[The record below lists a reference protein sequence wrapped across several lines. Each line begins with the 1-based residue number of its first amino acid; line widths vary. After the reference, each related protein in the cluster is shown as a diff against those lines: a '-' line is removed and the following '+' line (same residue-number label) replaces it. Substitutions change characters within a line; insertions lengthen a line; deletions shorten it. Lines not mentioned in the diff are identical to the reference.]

1 MYGRVKNKLKVIT
14 RTLLASSLA
23 FGVLASPQV
32 KVNAESVGNNP
43 VAEEEKSE
51 VEASASKSTVK
62 LRIMETTD
70 IHTNLVNYDYYK
82 DTETFEYGF
91 ALTAS
96 LIKQARA
103 EVKNTI
109 LIDNGDLIQGNSLG
123 DYVAKIKPLKAGET
137 HPVYKAMNLLQYDAG
152 NIGNHEFNYGLDF
165 LDRTLKGAKFPY
177 VNANVY
183 IDDHDDNDKNDVN
196 RWKPYTIITKEVVDE
211 KGKKLKLKIGVI
223 GFVPPQIMQWDKDHL
238 QGEVITKDMVETA
251 KKFIPQMKKEGANL
265 IIAVPHSGIDMIRS
279 DGQENAVYQLTKVPG
294 IDAVLFGHAHKL
306 FPSKQPEKDG
316 FVGEE
321 IDNKKGT
328 INGVPAVEPGFWGNN
343 LGIIDLTLQKKGS
356 KWTVKDSQSSNL
368 SVYKKDENGVAVKEN
383 GQFVPV
389 VEPDK
394 AVLNAVKS
402 AHKGTLGYVRGP
414 VGETTAPINSYF
426 ALAQDDP
433 SVQIVSDAQIWYV
446 KEQLEG
452 TDYEKYP
459 VLSAAAPFKAGGRQ
473 GATYYTDIPAGT
485 IAIKNV
491 ADLYLYPNTV
501 KATLIN
507 GEQLKEWLEWS
518 AGQFNQIHPG
528 KTEEQALVNTSFPT
542 YNFDVIDGVTYQI
555 DVTQPAK
562 YDASG
567 KVINERANRIVNLS
581 YEGKPVD
588 PKQKFVVATN
598 NYRAGSAFA
607 NPNQNNIILDA
618 PLENRQAIIEYITEK
633 KTINPSADNNWT
645 FAPISGNVNVTFDSS
660 PNGEKYLGNDS
671 NIKLVGPSADG
682 FSKYSV
688 NLNQ

>member
-1 MYGRVKNKLKVIT
+1 MKKNLKAIT
-14 RTLLASSLA
+14 GTLLASSLA
-23 FGVLASPQV
+23 LGVLSSPLV
-32 KVNAESVGNNP
+32 KVHAESVENP
-43 VAEEEKSE
+43 PAAQEDSNEVAP
-51 VEASASKSTVK
+51 ASTSKSTVQ

-82 DTETFEYGF
+82 DTETFEYGL

-103 EVKNTI
+103 EAKNSL

-123 DYVAKIKPLKAGET
+123 DYVAKIKPLKDGET
-137 HPVYKAMNLLQYDAG
+137 HPVYKAMNLMGYDVG
-152 NIGNHEFNYGLDF
+152 NIGNHEFNYGLNF
-165 LDRTLKGAKFPY
+165 LDRSLKGAKFPY

-183 IDDHDDNDKNDVN
+183 IDDHDHNDKNDAN
-196 RWKPYTIITKEVVDE
+196 RWKPYTILTKEVEDE
-211 KGKKLKLKIGVI
+211 KGKKTKIKIGVI
-223 GFVPPQIMQWDKDHL
+223 GFVPPQIMQWDKDNL
-238 QGEVITKDMVETA
+238 QGKIITKDMVETA
-251 KKFIPQMKKEGANL
+251 EKFIPKMKKEGADI
-265 IIAVPHSGIDMIRS
+265 IIAVPHSGIDMVRS
-279 DGQENAVYQLTKVPG
+279 EGQENAVYQLTKVPG

-306 FPSKQPEKDG
+306 FPSAQPDKDG
-316 FVGEE
+316 FVGDN

-328 INGVPAVEPGFWGNN
+328 INGIPAVEPGFWGNN
-343 LGIIDLTLQKKGS
+343 LGVIDLTLQKKGS
-356 KWTVKDSQSSNL
+356 KWVVRDSQSTNL
-368 SVYKKDENGVAVKEN
+368 SVYKKDDKGVAIKEN

-389 VEPDK
+389 VQPDK
-394 AVLNAVKS
+394 QMLSAVSS
-402 AHKGTLGYVRGP
+402 AHKGTLKYVRGP

-433 SVQIVSDAQIWYV
+433 SVQIVSDAQTWYV
-446 KEQLEG
+446 KQQLQG

-507 GEQLKEWLEWS
+507 GAELKEWLEWS
-518 AGQFNQIHPG
+518 AGQFNQINPSS
-528 KTEEQALVNTSFPT
+528 TAEQPLVDTKFPT
-542 YNFDVIDGVTYQI
+542 YNFDIIDGVTYQI

-562 YDASG
+562 YDAGG
-567 KVINERANRIVNLS
+567 KVINENSNRIKNLS
-581 YEGKPVD
+581 FEGKLVD

-598 NYRAGSAFA
+598 NYRAGGAFA
-607 NPNQNNIILDA
+607 NPDKNNIILDA

-633 KTINPSADNNWT
+633 KKINPSADNNWT

-660 PNGEKYLGNDS
+660 PNGAKFLGKDS
-671 NIKLVGPSADG
+671 KISLVGPSSDG
-682 FSKYSV
+682 FSKYTINMSK
-688 NLNQ
+688 